1 LDASSVAALL
11 SVIQTL
17 QQELESRRHETAQ
30 ARAETAE
37 ARAEIRRLVEMVE
50 GLTRQLDALLRD
62 RNDERRAELAKV
74 QAEARAVAEAHAASA
89 ADEDVAPLTP
99 PSDRAAPN
107 RSKHGRG
114 ALPPQLER
122 NTKTEVPP
130 SCRDCG
136 GVDLEREKVLV
147 TEELDY
153 VRAHLRV
160 RRTERV
166 VCRCRTCLARTTA
179 DAPPMPFDRASC
191 TMALL
196 AWLCYAKV
204 GLFLPLDR
212 LRRDFAD
219 QGVTLASSK
228 LTRWWQRGPDLLLPI
243 AQHLRLSLLA
253 GDHVRTDGTGL
264 LVVFPRQKANPVKGP
279 AREGEVEPDGF
290 LVKLDPVRGQI
301 LVFGDDRHAVYVY
314 TPTKEGHHALDFFTL
329 GHDEEG
335 KPIRWKGTVTAD
347 ALNAHDCLFVDD
359 ERVESGCNAHGLRK
373 FRDDADKAPLLAGR
387 ALAYIGRFYAE
398 EAKAREQGLTGAEL
412 LAWRQSNIAPITREF
427 RLWLDEHRDDL
438 LPDNPVYKAMNYY
451 IKHWDALTRFLEDPD
466 VPLDNNWSER
476 ALRSVNLI
484 RNNSLFAGGEE
495 GAVRLCTLL
504 TLVSTCRLIGVD
516 PFSYLEWAL
525 TRVVPH
531 RANRGLTP
539 ADLTPH
545 AYQAAQQAG
554 A

>member
-1 LDASSVAALL
+1 MAEPDQPPVAVLL

-17 QQELESRRHETAQ
+17 QQELETRRREAD
-30 ARAETAE
+30 E
-37 ARAEIRRLVEMVE
+37 ARLEIKRLVAMVE
-50 GLTRQLDALLRD
+50 GLTRQLDLLLRD
-62 RNDERRAELAKV
+62 RDEERRAELAKLR
-74 QAEARAVAEAHAASA
+74 AEAQAAAAAAAEASSEGPAEGASTAA
-89 ADEDVAPLTP
+89 P
-99 PSDRAAPN
+99 PPKPPPN
-107 RSKHGRG
+107 RSKHGRKP
-114 ALPPQLER
+114 LPPELER
-122 NTKTEVPP
+122 KTVTREPP
-130 SCRDCG
+130 ACSACG
-136 GVDLEREKVLV
+136 SGNLEREKTLV
-147 TEELDY
+147 SEELDF

-166 VCRCRTCLARTTA
+166 VCRCRDCLARTTP

-219 QGVTLASSK
+219 QGVTLSSSK
-228 LTRWWQRGPDLLLPI
+228 LTRWWQRAADLLLPI
-243 AQHLRLSLLA
+243 AQHVRLSLLA

-264 LVVFPRQKANPVKGP
+264 LVVFPRLKANPVKGP
-279 AREGEVEPDGF
+279 AREGDVEPDGF

-314 TPTKEGHHALDFFTL
+314 TPTKEAHHALDFFTL
-329 GHDEEG
+329 GHDADG
-335 KPIRWKGTVTAD
+335 QPIRWKGTVTAD

-359 ERVESGCNAHGLRK
+359 ERTESGCNAHGLRK

-412 LAWRQSNIAPITREF
+412 LAWRQAKIEPITREF
-427 RLWLDEHRDDL
+427 RAWLTEHLDDL
-438 LPDNPVYKAMNYY
+438 LPDNPVHKAMRYY
-451 IKHWDALTRFLEDPD
+451 LKHWDALTRFLSDPD

-504 TLVSTCRLIGVD
+504 TLVTTSRLIGVD

-531 RANRGLTP
+531 RDNRGLSA